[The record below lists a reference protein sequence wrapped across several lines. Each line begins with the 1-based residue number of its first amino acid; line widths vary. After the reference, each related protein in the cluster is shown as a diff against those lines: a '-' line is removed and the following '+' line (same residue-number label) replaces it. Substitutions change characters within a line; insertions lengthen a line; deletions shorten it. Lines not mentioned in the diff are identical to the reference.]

1 MNAGSYDPGL
11 ELFGSGP
18 GLVLVP
24 GIAGSDRLFYRQVPE
39 LAREHRVATYALR
52 DDATSMS
59 QLVDDLAAVVA
70 QAAGTTA
77 ATGDRRATIIGES
90 FGGALALSFAIA
102 RPELVR
108 ELVILNSFPCFL
120 PQFRLHLAIAGLQLM
135 PWGAMPLVRRLTASR
150 MHSRHT
156 HAAEVERFLELTRDL
171 SREGY
176 IGRLRILT
184 RYDVRDRLREIQA
197 PTLLLAAEEDH
208 LVPSPQ
214 QARFMGERIPGA
226 TVRILDGHGHIC
238 LIAPDLSLADLLND
252 WRAKR

>member
-1 MNAGSYDPGL
+1 MPMNARAYDPAL
-11 ELFGSGP
+11 ELTGSGP

-24 GIAGSDRLFYRQVPE
+24 GIAGSDRLFYSQVPG

-52 DDATSMS
+52 DSAVSMA
-59 QLVDDLAAVVA
+59 QLVDDLAAVVM
-70 QAAGTTA
+70 QTDPS
-77 ATGDRRATIIGES
+77 DRRATIVGES
-90 FGGALALSFAIA
+90 FGGALALSFALA
-102 RPELVR
+102 RPDLVR

-120 PQFRLHLAIAGLQLM
+120 PQFRLHLAIAGLQVM

-150 MHSRHT
+150 LHSRHT
-156 HAAEVERFLELTRDL
+156 HKAEVARFLELTRDL

-184 RYDVRDRLREIQA
+184 SYDARPRLGEIKA

-208 LVPSPQ
+208 LVPSVQ

-226 TVRILDGHGHIC
+226 TVRVLDGHGHIC
-238 LIAPDLSLADLLND
+238 LIAPDLSLAELLRE
-252 WRAKR
+252 WRQGR